1 VNLCRALAHS
11 GAGQGGTGGRGENLG
26 LVAAI
31 GPRGEITASAAPN
44 QGFPGIHVNPVR
56 SPFLPMLGFL
66 AGFVLVFGVGLML
79 ALGGGRAH
87 LPGRLTIAIGALVL
101 IGWLDG
107 QATLMMNRRRPLLA
121 PDPPSYRRF
130 VVWSALGF
138 FASAAILL
146 GLAWWLP

>member
-1 VNLCRALAHS
+1 MRLQRYCAPGKRTGSRAGDGEAAHGHPS
-11 GAGQGGTGGRGENLG
+11 SLNHR
-26 LVAAI
+26 
-31 GPRGEITASAAPN
+31 
-44 QGFPGIHVNPVR
+44 FPGTYVIPAR
-56 SPFLPMLGFL
+56 SAFLLMLGFL

-107 QATLMMNRRRPLLA
+107 QATVMMNRRRPLLA

-130 VVWSALGF
+130 AVWSAVGF
-138 FASAAILL
+138 FASAALLL